1 MQIFE
6 TMEVKE
12 LIHWALQYLETTC
25 YDVTSGSPSLHIEKG

>member
-25 YDVTSGSPSLHIEKG
+25 YDVTIYSGQLT

>member
-25 YDVTSGSPSLHIEKG
+25 YDVTSVSPSLHTDKG

>member
-12 LIHWALQYLETTC
+12 LIHWALQYLDNMLWC
-25 YDVTSGSPSLHIEKG
+25 YEW